1 MGTKFAPVYATL
13 VIGYLEEKIYS
24 QINMAITVLM
34 NLSVTGKDFSMTV
47 LYRGL
52 SQSQN

>member
-1 MGTKFAPVYATL
+1 MRNT
-13 VIGYLEEKIYS
+13 
-24 QINMAITVLM
+24 AITVLM

-52 SQSQN
+52 SQSELVKSFGK